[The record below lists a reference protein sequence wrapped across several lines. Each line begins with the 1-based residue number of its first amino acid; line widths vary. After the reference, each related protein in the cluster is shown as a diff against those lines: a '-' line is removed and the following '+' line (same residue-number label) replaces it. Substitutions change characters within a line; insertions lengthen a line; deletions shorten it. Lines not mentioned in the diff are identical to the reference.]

1 MIIGDQREAVI
12 ANIAAAA
19 RAGNFHSK
27 VELNDPV
34 LTPEQEAQI
43 LGDFLTRRNTAGYRL
58 KSFTARRMADAATR
72 IVNKDTEI
80 VGLEKARAL
89 TGGAILTCN
98 HFSPLDNTV
107 VRYLARKLGRKRINI
122 ISQESNFA
130 MPGMI
135 GFLMNYADTIPLS
148 GNQHYLLRQLP
159 GILEELM
166 EKDEFVLIYPE
177 KEMWFNYRKPRPML
191 RGAYHF
197 AAALKVP
204 VISCFIEMRDTAE
217 MDTDSFRKVQYR
229 IHILDV
235 LRPDPAKTLRE
246 SSRELCR
253 QDYALKS
260 EAYERIYGK
269 PLTYDFDPS
278 DIAGWTGSDA
288 GEA

>member
-19 RAGNFHSK
+19 RSGDFHSK

-34 LTPEQEAQI
+34 LTPEQETQI
-43 LGDFLTRRNTAGYRL
+43 LDDFLARRNTAEYRL
-58 KSFTARRMADAATR
+58 KSFTARTMANAATR
-72 IVNKDTEI
+72 MVNKDTEI
-80 VGLEKARAL
+80 VGLEKARAV

-107 VRYLARKLGRKRINI
+107 VRFLARKLGRKRINI
-122 ISQESNFA
+122 LSQESNFA

-148 GNQHYLLRQLP
+148 GDQHYLLRQLP
-159 GILEELM
+159 DILGELM
-166 EKDEFVLIYPE
+166 NQGEFVLIYPE

-204 VISCFIEMRDTAE
+204 VISCFIEMRDAAE

-235 LRPDPAKTLRE
+235 LQPDPQKTVRE
-246 SSRELCR
+246 CSKELCR
-253 QDYALKS
+253 KDYALKS
-260 EAYERIYGK
+260 AAYERIYGK
-269 PLTYDFDPS
+269 PLTYDFDPT
-278 DIAGWTGSDA
+278 DIAGWTGSDVR
-288 GEA
+288 EA